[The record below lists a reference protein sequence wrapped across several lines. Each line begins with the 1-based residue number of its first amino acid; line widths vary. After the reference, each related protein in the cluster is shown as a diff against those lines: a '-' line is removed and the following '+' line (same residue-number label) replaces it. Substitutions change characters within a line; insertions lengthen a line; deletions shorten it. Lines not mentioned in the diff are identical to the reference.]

1 MKTFGCILISLG
13 LLASGVWL
21 GSRIRY
27 SIKFNQQC
35 SGHLKLAADANS
47 IALAE
52 QELGKAV
59 SFLEKKKMTAGYTT
73 LFSFLRI
80 PRDDVG
86 FWYQNLKGSL
96 ENLRQAEGATQLE
109 QTNVLMKLRE
119 TLIDHTSSGDTI
131 TQPGGI
137 VVFPNNIE
145 WAWWGGISALFILMG
160 GLVIWWEEVRIFSW
174 VEIVVVIGII
184 GLLAFILLGGGIL

>member
-1 MKTFGCILISLG
+1 MKAFGAILLTLG
-13 LLASGVWL
+13 LMSGGCWA

-27 SIKFNQQC
+27 AIKFNQQC

-59 SFLEKKKMTAGYTT
+59 SFLEEKKITEGYTT

-80 PRDDVG
+80 PKDDVS

-96 ENLRQAEGATQLE
+96 ENLRQAKNSTQLE

-119 TLIDHTSSGDTI
+119 TLLDHTSAGDSI
-131 TQPGGI
+131 TRPGGI
-137 VVFPNNIE
+137 EIFPNNIE

-160 GLVIWWEEVRIFSW
+160 GFVICWWETGGSW
-174 VEIVVVIGII
+174 VEIMVVIGII
-184 GLLAFILLGGGIL
+184 GLLTFILLGGVIL